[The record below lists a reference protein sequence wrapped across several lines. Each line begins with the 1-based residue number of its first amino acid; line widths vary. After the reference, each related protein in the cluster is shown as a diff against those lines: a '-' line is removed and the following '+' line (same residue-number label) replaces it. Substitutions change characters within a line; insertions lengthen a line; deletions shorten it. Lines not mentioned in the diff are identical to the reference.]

1 MRWKS
6 NTAITQLQNNEHL
19 LGQTEDLLPSGETLL
34 MAFPEKCR
42 KWIILWLGVFSVQQ
56 NSKFYDVCSD
66 APNSIW
72 PVRNACETI
81 IKPG

>member
-34 MAFPEKCR
+34 MAFPENAENELFYDS
-42 KWIILWLGVFSVQQ
+42 WVFSVQQ
-56 NSKFYDVCSD
+56 NSKFYDVRPE
-66 APNSIW
+66 APHSIW

-81 IKPG
+81 IKPS